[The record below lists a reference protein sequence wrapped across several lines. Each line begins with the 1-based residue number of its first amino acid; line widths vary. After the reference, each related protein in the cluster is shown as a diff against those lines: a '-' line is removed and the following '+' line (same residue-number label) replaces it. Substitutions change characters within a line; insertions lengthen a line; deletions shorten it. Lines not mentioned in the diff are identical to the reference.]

1 MGPWMDGVK
10 LNIYE
15 VSGKKYGTFE
25 TKNVFWWEK
34 HSFEKDM
41 LVKSGESS
49 IYPKDSGEKK
59 SNRHI
64 CKWKAHLY
72 RL

>member
-1 MGPWMDGVK
+1 MKFRVK
-10 LNIYE
+10 NMEHLKLRMF
-15 VSGKKYGTFE
+15 SGGK
-25 TKNVFWWEK
+25 K

-64 CKWKAHLY
+64 CKFGKLTCIDYSWVEMDEKGE
-72 RL
+72 